1 MMQLIQFLKITLMF
15 SGLFL
20 LLGCK
25 HQSTYLYLIQ
35 HPEAL
40 QTELSKCHEND
51 SADTCKIVKRAAQDL
66 VIFNNQRQDNPEKF
80 GLKILQAQETL
91 AKTHQNLMLAQ
102 NDLLTHAND
111 AAAQKK
117 VASLK
122 DDYNNQLE
130 QVDAMLAIVATTSPE

>member
-1 MMQLIQFLKITLMF
+1 MIRLNQFLKISLMF

-25 HQSTYLYLIQ
+25 HQSSYLYLIQ
-35 HPEAL
+35 HPETL
-40 QTELSKCHEND
+40 QSELAKCRNTD
-51 SADTCKIVKRAAQDL
+51 SADTCKIAKRAAQDL

-80 GLKILQAQETL
+80 GLKILQAQQTL
-91 AKTHQNLMLAQ
+91 AKTHDNLTLAQ

-111 AAAQKK
+111 AAVQKK
-117 VASLK
+117 VVSLK

-130 QVDAMLAIVATTSPE
+130 QVNAMLAIVATTSPE